1 MRVVID
7 TNVFLSSFFGGKPLE
22 VLQEIVKRNID
33 ILYSNET
40 LSEIKNVL
48 FRKKFDFI
56 DKSKKDI
63 FVDFIINN
71 GIKIEVS
78 SSIDLCRD
86 KYDNKFLELS
96 VDGQADYLISG
107 DNDLLDLIKIH
118 NIDIVSPDTF
128 LKLIVDD
135 RK

>member
-118 NIDIVSPDTF
+118 NIDIVRPDTF

>member
-1 MRVVID
+1 VRVVID